1 MWSYCL
7 VVALHCLVLVC
18 GKSISHNKTIHE
30 TNESIEEHH
39 DGHHGIALA
48 SWRWDEY
55 SDYFIICVMISMA
68 AAAKVIFHEI
78 PYLSKHFPES
88 CALIVL
94 GQVLGSFVY
103 YGVESHS
110 HHFPE

>member
-1 MWSYCL
+1 MK
-7 VVALHCLVLVC
+7 LHREKYVLYLIFLSCVHA
-18 GKSISHNKTIHE
+18 KSVNVENATNDHE
-30 TNESIEEHH
+30 
-39 DGHHGIALA
+39 DGHHGIQLA

-55 SDYFIICVMISMA
+55 SDYFIICVMISFA
-68 AAAKVIFHEI
+68 AAAKVAFHEI
-78 PYLSKHFPES
+78 SYLSKHFPES

-94 GQVLGSFVY
+94 GQILGLFVY

>member
-1 MWSYCL
+1 MKQQVFVYLICL
-7 VVALHCLVLVC
+7 LLIISSDA
-18 GKSISHNKTIHE
+18 KSVSVEND
-30 TNESIEEHH
+30 TNHH
-39 DGHHGIALA
+39 QDEHHGIQLA

-55 SDYFIICVMISMA
+55 SDYFIICVMISFA
-68 AAAKVIFHEI
+68 AAAKVAFHEI
-78 PYLSKHFPES
+78 SYLSKHFPES

-94 GQVLGSFVY
+94 GQILGLFVY

>member
-1 MWSYCL
+1 
-7 VVALHCLVLVC
+7 
-18 GKSISHNKTIHE
+18 
-30 TNESIEEHH
+30 
-39 DGHHGIALA
+39 
-48 SWRWDEY
+48 
-55 SDYFIICVMISMA
+55 MA

-78 PYLSKHFPES
+78 KYLSKHFPES

-94 GQVLGSFVY
+94 GQILGLFVY